1 MQRSRWPVAAALLA
15 VTALTALTACDYV
28 TDPSPEPTTTAS
40 TTPSPTEPTGPTGL
54 DGPSGSSE
62 PESAETEPEPEEP
75 ASPTPPSEA
84 EMPGEPVEG
93 FPEVGTSLVITG
105 VPAQEVLN
113 LRIGPGIEFA
123 SVARL
128 TPDTRLVA
136 TGRNRDTGGAG
147 LWYQVRAGEDVGW
160 VFARYVAEP
169 GASRDVTDHFD
180 PPPSADRPGDL
191 VDLVVER
198 WQPGSGDDEVVVFGP
213 VVIDDDLQVRVDVP
227 ATDDSVVGARLF
239 VVAARDDDVFT
250 VTRVTATQ
258 LCARG
263 VSGTGDCV

>member
-1 MQRSRWPVAAALLA
+1 MQRSRWPVAVALLA
-15 VTALTALTACDYV
+15 AAALTALTACDYV

-40 TTPSPTEPTGPTGL
+40 TTPSPTEPTGL